1 MFKSSQAGESKDIP
15 CIIVYLEF
23 TGSVKERE
31 LHVLSGI
38 TKKDNLFLSE
48 LGEKGE
54 NDCDGGCLAELLK
67 YHLEAWLEK
76 KRNPRRNKKWDEEA
90 EKGPACSGEGNLH
103 QQCGL
108 VRSEGG

>member
-1 MFKSSQAGESKDIP
+1 MFKSSQAGKAKDIP

-23 TGSVKERE
+23 SCSVKERE

-54 NDCDGGCLAELLK
+54 
-67 YHLEAWLEK
+67 
-76 KRNPRRNKKWDEEA
+76 KR
-90 EKGPACSGEGNLH
+90 L
-103 QQCGL
+103 
-108 VRSEGG
+108 

>member
-23 TGSVKERE
+23 SGSVKERE
-31 LHVLSGI
+31 LHVLSRI

-54 NDCDGGCLAELLK
+54 KRLRWKMFSRVTEIPSGGLAGRE
-67 YHLEAWLEK
+67 EK
-76 KRNPRRNKKWDEEA
+76 P
-90 EKGPACSGEGNLH
+90 
-103 QQCGL
+103 
-108 VRSEGG
+108 